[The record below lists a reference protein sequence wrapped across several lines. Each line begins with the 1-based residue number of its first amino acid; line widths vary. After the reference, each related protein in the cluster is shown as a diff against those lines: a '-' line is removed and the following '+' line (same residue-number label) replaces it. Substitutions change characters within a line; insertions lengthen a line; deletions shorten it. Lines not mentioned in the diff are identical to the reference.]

1 MTFEETAAALL
12 AAEAK
17 RKDDARKAR
26 ELTKRKAAK
35 PESQTRKDARHAA
48 LRQAYRAWM
57 APTVED
63 FDRRFL
69 ASLPTYRAPA
79 SAIHPVKRG

>member
-26 ELTKRKAAK
+26 EAAKRKASK
-35 PESQTRKDARHAA
+35 PESKASKDARHAS
-48 LRQAYRAWM
+48 LRQAFRAWM

-69 ASLPTYRAPA
+69 ANMDTYRAPA
-79 SAIHPVKRG
+79 SAIHPVKR